1 MAYQDDFRN
10 KVLAALK
17 AKNLA
22 VDISQEA
29 TQQAIVEEVQN
40 VAKSE
45 ARPMSA
51 AEMKQVLQDVSKELT
66 ANKNQFT
73 AQSSDFTAF
82 TGALEGPLTA
92 EEGSYSGGGIAVSVA
107 NKDII
112 IIPSNGGLGAAGS
125 ATSVNSISQID
136 FKYIANPNAYATFDP
151 REVKASL
158 FNWGERVV
166 GNTYDTPVLGIGGAW
181 NGVSYAPTPQWGV
194 GNSFG
199 SGVGGS
205 INQISGFGQII
216 FFKPASSTIYASLY
230 NDVAISSDFSG
241 KYLTLIGYNA
251 AVPGIFPS
259 AGFAVSFGG
268 IGGSGAL
275 AISGAASASQLN
287 RVRFLSPLTISN
299 ATASDTL
306 TLGLST
312 AIPTTHNLVGGGVAQ
327 YSLST
332 TTASFTAGQIFY
344 ASSTGHTHL
353 VPLNKGVNNSYLRV
367 DGSGN
372 YEWTTTIS
380 ATTASVAAAS
390 GSTVLY
396 PIMNNSTSSGVAL
409 SYDIQFNVDPGA
421 NILRYESGSFYVGT
435 AVSSPLFTAS
445 GDVSIK
451 PGVDSTT
458 AIQLDN
464 AAGTPVINVNTTN
477 SRVGINNVT
486 APGYALDVSGDT
498 NVSGVYRIGTTQIL
512 SSTTLSNVTISSL
525 TQVGTIGTGIWQGT
539 SIGTTY
545 GGTGSNLGGN
555 SANAF
560 KLVALGSAA
569 NGYAATLV
577 DGAGSG
583 NVLIS
588 NNNTSAPSF
597 AAPGTLSVG
606 TAVTAN
612 NLNVVN
618 ATTAAAH
625 FVHFSPTATG
635 TGIATSSNTTISFNP
650 NTFIL
655 STSGLAVTNTTAT
668 TTTTSGALIVSG
680 GLGLAGNAFIGST
693 VYVPS
698 TTPSNFSNLLVSN
711 NTATTSTTS
720 GALVVNGGLG
730 LAGNAFIGGTAYVPS
745 ATPSNFSNLLVSN
758 NTATTSSTSGALVV
772 NGGLGVGGNAFI
784 GSTVYVPSSTPSN
797 FSNLLVSNNTA
808 TTSTTSGALVV
819 NGGLG
824 LAGNAFIG
832 STVYVPSTTPS
843 NFSNLLVSNSTA
855 TTSTTS
861 GALVVS
867 GGLGLAGSAFIGGT
881 INVPSTSTSNISSVL
896 FANGIVTAGIW
907 QGTAVGTTYG
917 GTGSNLSPSG
927 GVGNSNRIHVNGG
940 SGQYATTLIDNATS
954 GNLLVS
960 GGPLAAPTFTNTTA
974 GAFTFSSGTLTAN
987 NVAITTGTITGTP
1000 TNANDI
1006 VNKTYADSIS
1016 AGLDIHDSARLTTI
1030 SAIGGSYRQSGT
1042 AGTLSGLGDYIIAT
1056 TPGILIGSDAGWD
1069 TSVSGIA
1076 LTNGQRVLVKDG
1088 VLGGYASGT
1097 GAFGAYPTTYGGFA
1111 SSWVANG
1118 IYEVVS
1124 YGGAATSGW
1133 LLVRATDSDNQG
1145 GFQELTGG
1153 TFTFVEEGTIYADN
1167 AFVCS
1172 NDTQLRGPIGF
1183 GATQISW
1190 TPFSGGASLVMG
1202 QGLSKTGNT
1211 IAANFNLVQSN
1222 SVNANLSRGFS
1233 IGGARSG
1240 SVGSS
1245 SFDTFTVTG
1254 ANAALGS
1261 ATLTVD
1267 NVGFTLTGG
1276 ETEGTQVPLLMRG
1289 VNNNNTITGLSDG
1302 WSHSGGATPRTLSV
1316 IGSNITLTG
1325 GGNTLTLS
1333 GSNITLTGNNN
1344 TLTLSSSSTLN
1355 LNSQS
1360 LTLSTNSGN
1369 LTFTGTANNATTQN
1383 IVTSGTAQYQ
1393 LSTADTGFS
1402 AGDLYYGSSGSFA
1415 ALSRLA
1421 FGSGTGNSV
1430 LIRGAN
1436 APAWGTIALGNS
1448 NFVSGQLGLSNGGT
1462 NANLTAVNGGAVYST
1477 GSSLAITGAGTA
1489 NSVLLSTGAGAPIW
1503 GAVVLSSANS
1513 VTGTLAVQN
1522 GGTGAAS
1529 FTANGILYGNTTS
1542 AIQVTGAAA
1551 NAILV
1556 TNGSNVPSLAT
1567 DIPTAVTIGGA
1578 AIYRVGG
1585 TDVSLADGGTNASLT
1600 AVNGGAVYSTGS
1612 SLAITGAGTAN
1623 SVLLSTGAG
1632 APIWGAVVL
1641 SSANSVTGTLGIS
1654 NGGTNSTATP
1664 TAGGAVYGTGTAYAI
1679 TAQGTAGNVLISAG
1693 ASAPSFSAIT
1703 LSNTNSVTGTLGIA
1717 NGGTNAT
1724 SANYTTNGVVVYDGT
1739 RLASATGITM
1749 TGGTGLSVTGTVAAS
1764 GGFFIGGNSVISSLT
1779 VTSTIYGAVTLNSAA
1794 SVGGTSFLSQAGNTI
1809 TLNFPGTGITGGGSA
1824 NQVPY
1829 YNAARE
1835 LTGNVGL
1842 VYNPTAATGV
1852 GLSVNIN
1859 NTTGTILQVN
1869 SAQTMTSGLLMD
1881 VDNNGS
1887 QRYTIDWKG
1896 MATHTVGSG
1905 NTGLIVNGGR
1915 TILSAATA
1923 NYATIN
1929 LPSSAATNPGVG
1941 NTQIGDLWFNGTNL
1955 FFRRDANTSFDLLV
1969 GSVSGS
1975 GTANR
1980 IAKWSSS
1987 SALTDSNIIE
1997 STAGVGMTITATSAV
2012 GVGLGSTAYLTIQSL
2027 SGDEGASIRNNAYLI
2042 RGIQSATN
2050 SNARVFSVDVAGNL
2064 RATTK
2069 SFDIPHPTKDGM
2081 RLVYGVLE
2089 GPEHGVYHRGTVE
2102 GKGVIQINLPDYW
2115 HKLVG
2120 DQYTIQL
2127 TPWGNYNVSID
2138 SKTENYFTI
2147 QLVGDFISRKYK
2159 NIKVD
2164 YIVHGSRLD
2173 APLETEQ

>member
-1 MAYQDDFRN
+1 MAYQDDFRS
-10 KVLAALK
+10 KVLEALK

-45 ARPMSA
+45 ARPLSA
-51 AEMKQVLQDVSKELT
+51 VEMKQVLQDVSKELT
-66 ANKNQFT
+66 ANKNQFS

-82 TGALEGPLTA
+82 KSMLEGPLT
-92 EEGSYSGGGIAVSVA
+92 EGEGSYSGGGIAVSVA

-151 REVKASL
+151 KEVKASL
-158 FNWGERVV
+158 FNWGERVP

-205 INQISGFGQII
+205 INQVSGFGQII

-230 NDVAISSDFSG
+230 NDVALSSNFDN
-241 KYLTLIGYNA
+241 KYVSIIGYQS
-251 AVPGIFPS
+251 AVPGAFPT

-268 IGGSGAL
+268 IGNSGPL
-275 AISGAASASQLN
+275 TIGGAASGSQFN
-287 RVRFLSPLTISN
+287 RVRFLSSLTVSN
-299 ATASDTL
+299 STATDTL
-306 TLGLST
+306 TLGLSAST
-312 AIPTTHNLVGGGVAQ
+312 STVQNFVGGGTAQ
-327 YSLST
+327 YTLST
-332 TTASFTAGQIFY
+332 TTSSFAQGDLFY
-344 ASSTGHTHL
+344 AS
-353 VPLNKGVNNSYLRV
+353 
-367 DGSGN
+367 GSGHVTLTKLAIGGN
-372 YEWTTTIS
+372 NTYLTSNGSVPSWTSSIS
-380 ATTASVAAAS
+380 ANTVAVNAAT
-390 GSTVLY
+390 GSTILY
-396 PIMNNSTSSGVAL
+396 PLLNNIAGSGAAISTDVDFS
-409 SYDIQFNVDPGA
+409 VDPGA
-421 NILRYESGSFYVGT
+421 NILRYSSGSFYVGT
-435 AVSSPLFTAS
+435 AVSAPSFTAS
-445 GDVSIK
+445 GDVAIR
-451 PGVDSTT
+451 PGVNSLTG
-458 AIQLDN
+458 IQLDN
-464 AAGTPVINVNTTN
+464 VAGTPVLNVDTIN

-498 NVSGVYRIGTTQIL
+498 NVSGVYRIGNTQIL
-512 SSTTLSNVTISSL
+512 SNTTLSNVTVSSL
-525 TQVGTIGTGIWQGT
+525 TQVGTISTGVWAATAIT
-539 SIGTTY
+539 AHY
-545 GGTGSNLGGN
+545 GGTGLQTPFAVGDILFANTATTWSRLADVATGSVLASGG
-555 SANAF
+555 
-560 KLVALGSAA
+560 VG
-569 NGYAATLV
+569 V
-577 DGAGSG
+577 
-583 NVLIS
+583 
-588 NNNTSAPSF
+588 APSYVLTN
-597 AAPGTLSVG
+597 TLSVG

-612 NLNVVN
+612 NVNVVN
-618 ATTAAAH
+618 ATTNAPH
-625 FVHFSPTATG
+625 FVRFSPTATG
-635 TGIATSSNTTISFNP
+635 TGTATSSNTTISFNP
-650 NTFIL
+650 SSFIL

-668 TTTTSGALIVSG
+668 TNTTSGALIVSG
-680 GLGLAGNAFIGST
+680 GLGLAGNAFIGGT
-693 VYVPS
+693 AYVPS

-745 ATPSNFSNLLVSN
+745 T
-758 NTATTSSTSGALVV
+758 
-772 NGGLGVGGNAFI
+772 
-784 GSTVYVPSSTPSN
+784 TPSN

-819 NGGLG
+819 NGGMGVGGNAFIGGTAYVPSTTPSNFSNLLVSNNTATTTTTSGALVVNGGLG

-832 STVYVPSTTPS
+832 STVYVPSSTPS

-861 GALVVS
+861 GALVVN
-867 GGLGLAGSAFIGGT
+867 GGLGLGGSAFIGGT
-881 INVPSTSTSNISSVL
+881 INVPSTSTSNISNVT
-896 FANGIVTAGIW
+896 FANGIVTAGTW

-927 GVGNSNRIHVNGG
+927 GVGNSNRIYVSGG
-940 SGQYATTLIDNATS
+940 SGQYAATLINNATS

-960 GGPLAAPTFTNTTA
+960 GGALAAPTFTNTTSA
-974 GAFTFSSGTLTAN
+974 TFTFGGTLNITTA
-987 NVAITTGTITGTP
+987 AITNGTITGTP
-1000 TNANDI
+1000 TNPNDI

-1056 TPGILIGSDAGWD
+1056 TPGALIGLDAGWD
-1069 TSVSGIA
+1069 TPTAGIA

-1118 IYEVVS
+1118 LYEVVS

-1133 LLVRATDSDNQG
+1133 LLVRATDSDNQA

-1183 GATQISW
+1183 GATQITW

-1211 IAANFNLVQSN
+1211 VALNFKLIQAS
-1222 SVNANLSRGFS
+1222 SVNANLSNGFS
-1233 IGGARSG
+1233 IGGERTG

-1245 SFDTFTVTG
+1245 SYATWVVTGSAALSTNTFTANTTG
-1254 ANAALGS
+1254 FSLAGGQTNT
-1261 ATLTVD
+1261 TLTVAGVAAANTLTGAAD
-1267 NVGFTLTGG
+1267 GFTLAGGTTG
-1276 ETEGTQVPLLMRG
+1276 
-1289 VNNNNTITGLSDG
+1289 
-1302 WSHSGGATPRTLSV
+1302 RTLTV
-1316 IGSNITLTG
+1316 IGGNITVANGVFNGAGFALTLG
-1325 GGNTLTLS
+1325 TNSTLSLNTQTLTMSANMRDLTFQAGNTTPAASTQNVVQS
-1333 GSNITLTGNNN
+1333 GAAQYN
-1344 TLTLSSSSTLN
+1344 
-1355 LNSQS
+1355 
-1360 LTLSTNSGN
+1360 LSTS
-1369 LTFTGTANNATTQN
+1369 
-1383 IVTSGTAQYQ
+1383 
-1393 LSTADTGFS
+1393 DTNYL
-1402 AGDLYYGSSGSFA
+1402 AGDLYYGAGTA
-1415 ALSRLA
+1415 YTALLRLGFTA
-1421 FGSGTGNSV
+1421 GTGNSV

-1436 APAWGTIALGNS
+1436 APAWGTIALANS
-1448 NFVSGQLGLSNGGT
+1448 NFVSGVLAISNGGTNNGSLSVTNGQVVYTDGSKLAATAVGTADQFLKSAGSGAPTWSAITLSNTTSVTGTLGISNGGT
-1462 NANLTAVNGGAVYST
+1462 NATATPTNGGVSYGT
-1477 GSSLAITGAGTA
+1477 GTAYAFTGAGTA
-1489 NSVLLSTGAGAPIW
+1489 NSVLLSTGVGAPIW
-1503 GAVVLSSANS
+1503 GAVVLSSSAS
-1513 VTGTLAVQN
+1513 VTGTLPVTN
-1522 GGTGAAS
+1522 GGLGAAS
-1529 FTANGILYGNTTS
+1529 FTANGILYGNATS

-1556 TNGSNVPSLAT
+1556 TNGSNVPSLST

-1578 AIYRVGG
+1578 YNYRAGG
-1585 TDVSLADGGTNASLT
+1585 TDIALADGGTNASLT
-1600 AVNGGAVYSTGS
+1600 AVQGGIVYGTASAMAFNS
-1612 SLAITGAGTAN
+1612 AGTAN
-1623 SVLLSTGAG
+1623 QVLLSGGTGA
-1632 APIWGAVVL
+1632 PTWGAL
-1641 SSANSVTGTLGIS
+1641 SLSTAASVTG
-1654 NGGTNSTATP
+1654 
-1664 TAGGAVYGTGTAYAI
+1664 
-1679 TAQGTAGNVLISAG
+1679 VL
-1693 ASAPSFSAIT
+1693 P
-1703 LSNTNSVTGTLGIA
+1703 IA
-1717 NGGTNAT
+1717 NGGSNAT
-1724 SANYTTNGVVVYDGT
+1724 SANFTSNGVVVYDGT
-1739 RLASATGITM
+1739 RLTSATGITM
-1749 TGGTGLSVTGTVAAS
+1749 TGGTGLSVTGTVRAS
-1764 GGFFIGGNSVISSLT
+1764 GGFFIAGNSVISSITSNT
-1779 VTSTIYGAVTLNSAA
+1779 VSYGAITINSAA
-1794 SVGGTSFLSQAGNTI
+1794 SVGGTSYFSNTSSTV
-1809 TLNFPGTGITGGGSA
+1809 TLNYPGTGLTGGGA
-1824 NQVPY
+1824 VTQVPY

-1835 LTGNVGL
+1835 LTGDVGL
-1842 VYNPTAATGV
+1842 VYSRTAATGV

-1859 NTTGTILQVN
+1859 NTTGTILRVN
-1869 SAQTMTSGLLMD
+1869 SAQALTSGLLID
-1881 VDNNGS
+1881 VDNNS
-1887 QRYTIDWKG
+1887 TQAFSVDFKG
-1896 MATHTVGSG
+1896 MTSIAAASG
-1905 NTGLIVNGGR
+1905 NTALIMTGGR
-1915 TILSAATA
+1915 TVLAPANA
-1923 NYATIN
+1923 NYASLN
-1929 LPSSAATNPGVG
+1929 LGSNNANPGSG
-1941 NTQIGDLWFNGTNL
+1941 TSFQGDLWYNGTNL
-1955 FFRRDANTSFDLLV
+1955 YFQTGATSKFDLLV

-1975 GTANR
+1975 GTINKVV
-1980 IAKWSSS
+1980 KWSTSTS
-1987 SALTDSNIIE
+1987 LADSNI
-1997 STAGVGMTITATSAV
+1997 TDAGVGMTITSTSAV
-2012 GVGLGSTAYLTIQSL
+2012 GAGGGSTAVLTLQTVLADNSL
-2027 SGDEGASIRNNAYLI
+2027 TDRYFV
-2042 RGIQSATN
+2042 RGVTSTGT
-2050 SNARVFSVDVAGNL
+2050 RLFSVDTAGNL

-2089 GPEHGVYHRGTVE
+2089 GPEHGVYHRGTIE